1 MTKPEYQTNEE
12 NHIKKRLIVID
23 YFINNPKLC
32 PYCHCEMEFSYY
44 NAGSKFENSFSWECE
59 DCLYFKEAELD
70 DIKVRI
76 KGQLL

>member
-12 NHIKKRLIVID
+12 NRIKKRLIVID
-23 YFINNPKLC
+23 YFINNPKLY
-32 PYCHCEMEFSYY
+32 PYCYCEMEFIFS

-59 DCLYFKEAELD
+59 DCFCFKEVKLD

-76 KGQLL
+76 KDQLL